1 MRAAM
6 ADPDEP
12 SSDVLTDASTDAST
26 DRAREALAACARAW
40 PEVRVDPRALEAYL
54 RERPDAD
61 DRHLA
66 DLALSCAC
74 LAGDPAAQ
82 RALDR
87 LIHAEAQ
94 RVVGELRQPAWL
106 ADEVHQELGGRLL
119 AAPPGSAPRLAT
131 YAGGAALGRW
141 LGVAAMRTALNLIR
155 GARPET
161 PLDADLDVADAL
173 LPPELAVVRDK
184 YGAEVEHAIR
194 AAFDALDSARD
205 RNLLRLYYLERV
217 GLDQLGQMFGVHG
230 STVSRWLT
238 ALRAS
243 VLEDV
248 RTRLGERL
256 GLAGNYSDVDSL
268 IRAVQSELD
277 LTLSR
282 ILRRS

>member
-1 MRAAM
+1 MV
-6 ADPDEP
+6 DPE
-12 SSDVLTDASTDAST
+12 DAV
-26 DRAREALAACARAW
+26 RARAQQAIAACARAW
-40 PEVRVDPRALEAYL
+40 PDVRIDPDALHARL
-54 RERPDAD
+54 RETGAAD
-61 DRHLA
+61 VDERHLA
-66 DLALSCAC
+66 DLGLASAC

-87 LIHAEAQ
+87 MIRAEAQ

-119 AAPPGSAPRLAT
+119 VAAPGAAPRLAS
-131 YAGGAALGRW
+131 YAGGAPLGRW

-161 PLDADLDVADAL
+161 PLDGDHEVAAAI
-173 LPPELAVVRDK
+173 LPPELAVVRDR
-184 YGAEVEHAIR
+184 YRAEVEAAVR

-205 RNLLRLYYLERV
+205 RNLLRLYYLERI
-217 GLDQLGQMFGVHG
+217 GLDQLGKLFGVHG

-248 RTRLGERL
+248 RVRLSERL
-256 GLAGNYSDVDSL
+256 GLAGNYGDVDSL

-282 ILRRS
+282 LLRRS

>member
-1 MRAAM
+1 MVDPDDAVRARARAAI
-6 ADPDEP
+6 
-12 SSDVLTDASTDAST
+12 
-26 DRAREALAACARAW
+26 AACAAAW
-40 PEVRVDPRALEAYL
+40 PDVRVEPDVVEARL
-54 RERPDAD
+54 REASAED

-66 DLALSCAC
+66 ELCLAAAC

-82 RALDR
+82 RAIDR
-87 LIHAEAQ
+87 LIRAEAQ

-106 ADEVHQELGGRLL
+106 VDEVHQELGGRLL
-119 AAPPGSAPRLAT
+119 VAAPGAAPRLAT
-131 YAGGAALGRW
+131 YAGQAALGRW

-155 GARPET
+155 GARPEA
-161 PLDADLDVADAL
+161 PLEDHDVADAI
-173 LPPELAVVRDK
+173 LPPELAVVRDR
-184 YGAEVEHAIR
+184 YRAEVGHAIR

-205 RNLLRLYYLERV
+205 RNLLRMYYLERI

-248 RTRLGERL
+248 RARLGERL
-256 GLAGNYSDVDSL
+256 GLAGNYADVDSL

-282 ILRRS
+282 LLRSA

>member
-1 MRAAM
+1 MLAAM
-6 ADPDEP
+6 VDPDDSI
-12 SSDVLTDASTDAST
+12 SSSSSVS
-26 DRAREALAACARAW
+26 DRTHEAIAACARAW
-40 PEVRVDPRALEAYL
+40 PDVRIEPSVL
-54 RERPDAD
+54 RERLRELGPVE

-66 DLALSCAC
+66 GLCLAAAC

-87 LIHAEAQ
+87 LIRAEAE

-106 ADEVHQELGGRLL
+106 SDEVHQELSQRLL
-119 AAPPGSAPRLAT
+119 VAAPGSAPRLAT
-131 YAGGAALGRW
+131 YAGQAALGRW

-161 PLDADLDVADAL
+161 PLDDDHDVADAL
-173 LPPELAVVRDK
+173 LPPELAVVRDR
-184 YGAEVEHAIR
+184 YGSEVEHAIR

-205 RNLLRLYYLERV
+205 RNLLRMYYLERI

-248 RTRLGERL
+248 RGRLGERL
-256 GLAGNYSDVDSL
+256 GLAGNFADVDSL
-268 IRAVQSELD
+268 IRAVQSQLD
-277 LTLSR
+277 LTLSQL
-282 ILRRS
+282 LRRS